1 MLSAAASLLPDTL
14 DKMRAAVIRDAV
26 HRGWLKHMHHDER
39 TEEGEQVA
47 TRARAFQRKLRSLK
61 SSAGSSAFAGRLL
74 PYALHFGLTD
84 PDQDPLVGF
93 AHAFAA
99 VLADL
104 PSWRPAE
111 HTRAPMELSEVLE
124 KPSID
129 QQMMDPWVGAG
140 VWLTG
145 W

>member
-1 MLSAAASLLPDTL
+1 
-14 DKMRAAVIRDAV
+14 
-26 HRGWLKHMHHDER
+26 MHHDER

-47 TRARAFQRKLRSLK
+47 TRARAFQRQLRSLK

-99 VLADL
+99 VFADL
-104 PSWRPAE
+104 PSWRPPD
-111 HTRAPMELSEVLE
+111 HTQPPVALSEVLE

-129 QQMMDPWVGAG
+129 QQLMDPWVGAG